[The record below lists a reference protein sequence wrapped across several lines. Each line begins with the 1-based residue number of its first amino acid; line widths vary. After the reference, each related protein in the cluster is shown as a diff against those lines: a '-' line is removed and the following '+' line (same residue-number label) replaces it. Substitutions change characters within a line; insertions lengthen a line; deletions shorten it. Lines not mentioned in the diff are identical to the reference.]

1 MTASPCVGICQ
12 LDGKTQR
19 CVGCGRT
26 IDEIA
31 GWPTFSEAER
41 REIVARLER
50 SRARE
55 AYDG

>member
-1 MTASPCVGICQ
+1 MTASPCIGLCE

-31 GWPTFSEAER
+31 AWSSLTDAER

-50 SRARE
+50 SRRGA
-55 AYDG
+55 AAS